1 MDWVPAALST
11 GGPWAI
17 LGGVVFTVL
26 GLIFRG
32 TLVPGTHVD
41 RIVKAYETIVQD
53 KRDEAAAWK
62 AAHAVEA
69 EATRVLR
76 EQNGKLLEHSS
87 VSTHALESLRS
98 IAERRTDAA

>member
-1 MDWVPAALST
+1 M
-11 GGPWAI
+11 
-17 LGGVVFTVL
+17 GVVSTVV
-26 GLIFRG
+26 GLIIRG

-41 RIVKAYETIVQD
+41 RIVKAYEAIVQD

-69 EATRVLR
+69 EGSRVLR

-87 VSTHALESLRS
+87 VSAHAWESIRAA
-98 IAERRTDAA
+98 AERRTDAA